1 MNNIL
6 SRYPK
11 TRKPLPEEFQKI
23 YTSHYLKN
31 RSGKTVATSLSS
43 KMESWMHKKVAADCI
58 QNPNNITLEIGAG
71 TLNQLQY
78 ESPKVY
84 DIIEPFKELFENTEE
99 IKKVRNI
106 YNDISEI
113 KEEKVYDRIITVA
126 TFEHILN
133 LPEVVEKS
141 KSLLKDSG
149 VLRVAVPNEGTLL
162 WTLGWKLTTGIEYRL
177 KYNLDYSILMKY
189 EHCNTSSEIE
199 AVLKHYYKDVKR
211 SVFGISKALGFY
223 CYYECRK

>member
-6 SRYPK
+6 NRYPK
-11 TRKPLPEEFQKI
+11 TRTSLPEDFQKI

-31 RSGKTVATSLSS
+31 RSGNTVATSLSS

-58 QNPNNITLEIGAG
+58 INPDNITLEIGAG
-71 TLNQLQY
+71 TLNQLSY

-84 DIIEPFKELFENTEE
+84 DIIEPFSDLFKHSEN
-99 IKKVRNI
+99 IKRVRNI
-106 YNDISEI
+106 YNDVSEI
-113 KEEKVYDRIITVA
+113 KEEKIYDRIISIA

-141 KSLLKDSG
+141 KSLLKDNG
-149 VLRVAVPNEGTLL
+149 VLRVAVPNEGTIL

-199 AVLKHYYKDVKR
+199 YILKHYFKSVKR
-211 SVFGISKALGFY
+211 SVFGVSKALGFY

>member
-1 MNNIL
+1 MKNIL
-6 SRYPK
+6 ERYPK
-11 TRKPLPEEFQKI
+11 TRKPLPTEYQNI

-31 RSGKTVATSLSS
+31 REGKTVATSLSS
-43 KMESWMHKKVAADCI
+43 KMEAWMHKMVAKDGVK
-58 QNPNNITLEIGAG
+58 NPELTTLEIGAG

-78 ESPKVY
+78 ESPKTY
-84 DIIEPFKELFENTEE
+84 DIIEPFHELFENSDLKSN
-99 IKKVRNI
+99 IRNC
-106 YNDISEI
+106 YDDISEI
-113 KEEKVYDRIITVA
+113 NGEKLYDRIITIA

-141 KSLLKDSG
+141 YSLLKDDG

-162 WTLGWKLTTGIEYRL
+162 WTLGWKLTTAIEYRL
-177 KYNLDYSILMKY
+177 KYNLDYSVLMNY
-189 EHCNTSSEIE
+189 EHCNTSAEIE

-211 SVFGISKALGFY
+211 SVFGISKGLGFY